1 MPYNPNAVWG
11 SRSPQSPEPSESPST
26 PGEPA
31 AQEPLGSFAPQEQ
44 HPPSFFKRHSVAIFA
59 ITLIVLVGFAGL
71 VFYLLLPPS
80 APNIAIAFTNPG
92 AIVIGEPFPLMVTVS
107 NQSKS
112 SIENAQLTV
121 TLPAGLS
128 FVASGTTPS
137 QRALMIPLG
146 TLNSETSEPPEDI
159 QVVATGDAGTAQTVT
174 ALLTYGTP
182 ATADTQFASNA
193 ATSFAIGS
201 QTALSL
207 NYSAPSSIFS
217 GQNFDLAVNYANNTG
232 QTMNGVELVMQYP
245 PAYHYA
251 SASGSA
257 PTDPADTTWDL
268 GTLGPNATGT
278 LVITG
283 NIVGPTQAQYQ
294 ITGSIGAS
302 WSGQN
307 YPSFSAPANFA
318 ITPSPLSFAVT
329 LNGSSSYIA
338 TAGDSLTYTLTYT
351 NNSPVAFQTANIT
364 ATLTGRMF
372 DLASLQTKGSFDS
385 RNDTITWYAANTPA
399 LASIAPG
406 QSGSVSFSIQTL
418 SSYPIRQIANRNYTL
433 AVAAEIQSPTVPP
446 NTQGSSTISVASL
459 STKVGGEISL
469 AADGYAKETD
479 IRSFG
484 NTGPYPPKVNQPTTY
499 TIHWDITNYS
509 TDMKD
514 VTVSAYLQSG
524 TTFTGLATSTVP
536 SSTFTVNAGTG
547 LVTWTI
553 PLVPATTGVISPA
566 ARAVFQVSNTPAV
579 NQVGQPVTLLGQ
591 SSLAATD
598 AFTGQS
604 MQSTANAITT
614 QLPNDP
620 SIGGQNGSVVQ

>member
-11 SRSPQSPEPSESPST
+11 SRSPQNPESSEPST
-26 PGEPA
+26 PPAEPS
-31 AQEPLGSFAPQEQ
+31 AQGPLGSSVPEEPQ
-44 HPPSFFKRHSVAIFA
+44 PPSFFRRHNIAIFA
-59 ITLIVLVGFAGL
+59 IVLIVLVALAG
-71 VFYLLLPPS
+71 VIFYLLLPPS
-80 APNIAIAFTNPG
+80 TPNITIAFSNPG
-92 AIVIGEPFPLMVTVS
+92 AIVIGEPFPLTITVA

-128 FVASGTTPS
+128 FAASGTIPS
-137 QRALMIPLG
+137 QRALMIPIG

-159 QVVATGDAGTAQTVT
+159 QIVATGDGGTAQTVS
-174 ALLTYGTP
+174 ASLTYETP
-182 ATADTQFASNA
+182 AMAKTQFANSA
-193 ATSFAIGS
+193 ATSFAIGT

-207 NYSAPSSIFS
+207 SYNAPSSIFS
-217 GQNFDLAVNYANNTG
+217 GENFDLTVNYANNTG
-232 QTMNGVELVMQYP
+232 QTLNGVEFVMQYP

-257 PTDPADTTWDL
+257 PIDPANTTWNL

-283 NIVGPTQAQYQ
+283 NIVGPDQAKYQ
-294 ITGSIGAS
+294 LTGAIGAS
-302 WSGQN
+302 WNGEN
-307 YPSFSAPANFA
+307 YQSFSAPANFA
-318 ITPSPLSFAVT
+318 VTPSPLSFTIT

-338 TAGDSLTYTLTYT
+338 TAGDSLNYTLAYT
-351 NNSPVAFQTANIT
+351 NNSPVAFQAANIT

-372 DLASLQTKGSFDS
+372 DLASLQTNGSFDS
-385 RNDTITWYAANTPA
+385 RNDAITWYAANTPA

-406 QSGSVSFSIQTL
+406 QSGSVSFSLQTL

-433 AVAAEIQSPTVPP
+433 AVSAEIQSPTVPP
-446 NTQGSSTISVASL
+446 NTQGSSTVSVASL
-459 STKVGGEISL
+459 STKVGGAIAL
-469 AADGYAKETD
+469 AADGYAKETA
-479 IRSFG
+479 IPSFK
-484 NTGPYPPKVNQPTTY
+484 NTGPYPPKVDQPTSY

-509 TDMKD
+509 TDMKN

-536 SSTFTVNAGTG
+536 SSTFTVNQGTG

-553 PLVPATTGVISPA
+553 PLIPATTGVISPA
-566 ARAVFQVSNTPAV
+566 AREVFQVSDTPAV
-579 NQVGQPVTLLGQ
+579 NQVGQPETLLGQ
-591 SSLAATD
+591 TSLTATD
-598 AFTGQS
+598 AFTGQQ
-604 MQSTANAITT
+604 MQSTAGAITT

-620 SIGGQNGSVVQ
+620 STGGQNGSVVQ